1 MRTQKVS
8 SDKRKAHDSMYFAD
22 LGQETNKEN
31 FDANR
36 NSINFLIKI
45 NVLKKDWLINYI

>member
-1 MRTQKVS
+1 
-8 SDKRKAHDSMYFAD
+8 MYFAD

-45 NVLKKDWLINYI
+45 NVLKKD